1 MINKGVKL
9 LNPLVAAQNFE
20 YKMSNILDKPL
31 ESSFGYVSVLPGAFS
46 AYRYRA
52 IQGRPLEQY
61 FHGDVSL
68 AERLGAKG
76 IYGMNIFTKN
86 MFLAEDR
93 ILCFELV
100 AKAGAKWTL
109 TYVKP
114 SKAETDVPETA
125 VELIGQRRRWLNGSF
140 AASIVRVVL
149 NILKGSYSTSTTVCY
164 RALWTVVQIQPWYHP
179 HVLLP
184 HPSPCVS
191 YSLLIPSADR

>member
-1 MINKGVKL
+1 MNL
-9 LNPLVAAQNFE
+9 CLA
-20 YKMSNILDKPL
+20 DKPL

-52 IQGRPLEQY
+52 ILGVPLEQY
-61 FHGDVSL
+61 FHGDHSL
-68 AERLGAKG
+68 AERLGPKG

-100 AKAGAKWTL
+100 AKAKERWTL

-114 SKAETDVPETA
+114 SKAETDGPETA

-140 AASIVRVVL
+140 AASVV
-149 NILKGSYSTSTTVCY
+149 S
-164 RALWTVVQIQPWYHP
+164 RPM
-179 HVLLP
+179 
-184 HPSPCVS
+184 VS
-191 YSLLIPSADR
+191 YYVWPLLILLI